1 MVINQRLAWIAQ
13 ARITG
18 MSQPRL
24 PLRLILLGLLAIA
37 AVVVVW
43 LAISMVNGLLEFY
56 ERLVALP
63 LLLRIPLIVIVGA
76 ALCGAGWLAW
86 KLLRPASKK
95 STRRKADALPDRQSI
110 ETRVADLR
118 ARDADAA
125 SLEQELLELDRR
137 RVSGD
142 CHVALFG
149 EISTGKSSLI
159 RQLASEAAP
168 ETDVIGGT
176 TRWVRHFRGQLPDG
190 RELVLADMPGT
201 GEISGE
207 QREQLARD
215 EALRAHAVVY
225 VVSSDLTRAQD
236 AELRWLSGFGKPVI
250 LVLNKIDLFDDN
262 EREALLDTFAERY
275 ASICRAIVGI
285 SAGGKERFER
295 ALNDGRVEQVARERV
310 ADIEELTDA
319 LMRLTALGVEALEP
333 AREAAVLASV
343 DQRSHVL
350 AQSVAV
356 RESEATVSRY
366 TRRAVVGAMAAVAPG
381 SDIIIQGA
389 LGTAMVRELA
399 RIHDVPVRE
408 LDVEN
413 LLARLGLT
421 LRNTTA
427 IVLAIAGNALKAF
440 PGLGTLGGG
449 VLHAVAYGLAFDSL
463 GRAVALTLA
472 EHANLDQAETEQA
485 MQKLLTEPS
494 RERVERVARVVIDSL
509 RKRDA
514 ARNDEA

>member
-1 MVINQRLAWIAQ
+1 MI
-13 ARITG
+13 G
-18 MSQPRL
+18 
-24 PLRLILLGLLAIA
+24 
-37 AVVVVW
+37 
-43 LAISMVNGLLEFY
+43 MVNGLLEFY
-56 ERLVALP
+56 ERLAALP
-63 LLLRIPLIVIVGA
+63 LLLRVPLIIIVAAAFGA
-76 ALCGAGWLAW
+76 ACWLAW
-86 KLLRPASKK
+86 KLLRPTSRRSA
-95 STRRKADALPDRQSI
+95 RRKVDSLPDRQSV
-110 ETRVADLR
+110 EARVAELQT
-118 ARDADAA
+118 RDADAS
-125 SLEQELLELDRR
+125 SLQQELLELDRR
-137 RVSGD
+137 RLSGE

-159 RQLASEAAP
+159 RVLASESAP
-168 ETDVIGGT
+168 EIDVIGGT
-176 TRWVRHFRGQLPDG
+176 TRWIKHFHGSLPDG
-190 RELVLADMPGT
+190 RELILADMPGT
-201 GEISGE
+201 GEVSGN

-215 EALRAHAVVY
+215 EALRAHAVIY
-225 VVSSDLTRAQD
+225 LVSSDLTRAQD
-236 AELRWLSGFGKPVI
+236 AELRWLADFGKPLI
-250 LVLNKIDLFDDN
+250 LALNKIDRFDDN
-262 EREALLDTFAERY
+262 ERGELLSTFAKRY
-275 ASICRAIVGI
+275 DSICRAIVGI
-285 SAGGKERFER
+285 SAGGMERFER
-295 ALNDGRVEQVARERV
+295 HLDDGRVEQITRDRV
-310 ADIEELTDA
+310 ADIESLTRA
-319 LMRLTALGVEALEP
+319 LTQVTAGGAEDLEP
-333 AREAAVLASV
+333 AREAAVLSRV

-356 RESEATVSRY
+356 RESEATVIRY

-449 VLHAVAYGLAFDSL
+449 VLHAIAYGLAFDSL
-463 GRAVALTLA
+463 GRAIALTLA
-472 EHANLDQAETEQA
+472 EHARLDQAEAEQT
-485 MQKLLTEPS
+485 MRTLLTEPS

-514 ARNDEA
+514 KPDDDN

>member
-1 MVINQRLAWIAQ
+1 
-13 ARITG
+13 
-18 MSQPRL
+18 MSRSRL

-43 LAISMVNGLLEFY
+43 LAISMVNGLLEFL
-56 ERLVALP
+56 ERLMALP
-63 LLLRIPLIVIVGA
+63 LLARIPLIVIVA
-76 ALCGAGWLAW
+76 AAVAGVSGLAW
-86 KLLRPASKK
+86 KLLRPTSKRTGQR
-95 STRRKADALPDRQSI
+95 SSSSVPDRESI
-110 ETRVADLR
+110 EARVADLR
-118 ARDADAA
+118 AHEVDTA
-125 SLEQELLELDRR
+125 SLEQELIELDRR
-137 RVSGD
+137 RLSGE

-159 RQLASEAAP
+159 RSLANAAV
-168 ETDVIGGT
+168 EVDVIGGT
-176 TRWVRHFRGQLPDG
+176 TQWVRHFHGRLPDG

-201 GEISGE
+201 GEVSGS

-236 AELRWLSGFGKPVI
+236 AELRWLAGFGKPLI
-250 LVLNKIDLFDDN
+250 LVLNKIDLFDDS
-262 EREALLDTFAERY
+262 ERETLLGVLAKRY
-275 ASICRAIVGI
+275 GAICRAIVAV
-285 SAGGKERFER
+285 SAGGSDRFER
-295 ALNDGRVEQVARERV
+295 RLEDGRIEHVSRERSADV
-310 ADIEELTDA
+310 AVLLDA
-319 LMRLTALGVEALEP
+319 LMHVAEDGADALEP
-333 AREAAVLASV
+333 AREAAVLASLG
-343 DQRSHVL
+343 QRSSTL
-350 AQSVAV
+350 AHELAV
-356 RESEATVSRY
+356 RESEATVTRY

-413 LLARLGLT
+413 LLTRLGLT
-421 LRNTTA
+421 IRNTTA

-449 VLHAVAYGLAFDSL
+449 VLHAIAYGLAFDSL
-463 GRAVALTLA
+463 GHAVALTLA
-472 EHANLDQAETEQA
+472 EHARLDQAEAEQT
-485 MQKLLTEPS
+485 MRNLLTEPS

-509 RKRDA
+509 RNRD
-514 ARNDEA
+514 

>member
-1 MVINQRLAWIAQ
+1 
-13 ARITG
+13 
-18 MSQPRL
+18 MSRSRL
-24 PLRLILLGLLAIA
+24 PLRLILLGLMAIA

-43 LAISMVNGLLEFY
+43 LAVSMVNGLLEFY
-56 ERLVALP
+56 ERLAALP
-63 LLLRIPLIVIVGA
+63 LLLRIPLIVIVAA
-76 ALCGAGWLAW
+76 ALIGACWLAW
-86 KLLRPASKK
+86 KLLRPAP
-95 STRRKADALPDRQSI
+95 TQGIRRRMDALPDRQSI
-110 ETRVADLR
+110 EARVADLR
-118 ARDADAA
+118 SRDADAA
-125 SLEQELLELDRR
+125 SLEEELKELDRR
-137 RVSGD
+137 GQSGE

-159 RQLASEAAP
+159 RVLASEAAP
-168 ETDVIGGT
+168 DVDVIGGT
-176 TRWVRHFRGQLPDG
+176 TRWIKHFLGSLADG
-190 RELVLADMPGT
+190 RQLVLADMPGT
-201 GEISGE
+201 GEVSGG

-236 AELRWLSGFGKPVI
+236 AELRWLAGFGKPLI
-250 LVLNKIDLFDDN
+250 LVLNKVDLFNDE
-262 EREALLDTFAERY
+262 EREALLGTFASRY
-275 ASICRAIVGI
+275 ATVCRAIVGI
-285 SAGGKERFER
+285 SAGGAERFQRKLE
-295 ALNDGRVEQVARERV
+295 DGRVEQVTRERV
-310 ADIEELTDA
+310 ADIEDLIAA
-319 LMRLTALGVEALEP
+319 LMQVTSGGAENLEP

-343 DQRSHVL
+343 DQRSHAL
-350 AQSVAV
+350 ARSVAV
-356 RESEATVSRY
+356 QESEACVTRY

-421 LRNTTA
+421 IRNTTA

-449 VLHAVAYGLAFDSL
+449 VLHAIAYGLAFDSL

-472 EHANLDQAETEQA
+472 EHASLDQAEAEQT
-485 MQKLLTEPS
+485 MRSLLTEPS

-509 RKRDA
+509 RR
-514 ARNDEA
+514 RESEAGDDK

>member
-1 MVINQRLAWIAQ
+1 
-13 ARITG
+13 
-18 MSQPRL
+18 MSRSRL

-37 AVVVVW
+37 AIVLVW
-43 LAISMVNGLLEFY
+43 LAIGMINGLLEFY
-56 ERLVALP
+56 ERVAALP
-63 LLLRIPLIVIVGA
+63 LLVRVPLIIIVA
-76 ALCGAGWLAW
+76 AVLGGAGWLAW
-86 KLLRPASKK
+86 KLLRPSP
-95 STRRKADALPDRQSI
+95 RRSGSRKIDAVPDRQTI
-110 ETRVADLR
+110 EARVADLR
-118 ARDADAA
+118 DRDADAA

-137 RVSGD
+137 RLSGE

-159 RQLASEAAP
+159 RCLASAAAP
-168 ETDVIGGT
+168 EVDVIGGT
-176 TRWVRHFRGQLPDG
+176 TRWVKHFQGALPDG
-190 RELVLADMPGT
+190 RELILADMPGT
-201 GEISGE
+201 GEVSGS

-236 AELRWLSGFGKPVI
+236 AELRWLAGFGKPLI

-262 EREALLDTFAERY
+262 ERAALLQTFVQRY
-275 ASICRAIVGI
+275 ANVCRSIVGI

-295 ALNDGRVEQVARERV
+295 SLADGRIEQVTRERV
-310 ADIEELTDA
+310 ADIESLLDA
-319 LMRLTALGVEALEP
+319 LMQVTSAGTEHLEP

-343 DQRSHVL
+343 DQRSHVIAASL
-350 AQSVAV
+350 AA
-356 RESEATVSRY
+356 RESEATVTRY

-413 LLARLGLT
+413 LLGRLGLT

-449 VLHAVAYGLAFDSL
+449 VLHAIAYGLAFDSL
-463 GRAVALTLA
+463 GRAVATTLA
-472 EHANLDQAETEQA
+472 EHARLDQVEAEQA
-485 MQKLLTEPS
+485 MRQLLTEPS
-494 RERVERVARVVIDSL
+494 RERIERVARVVIDSL
-509 RKRDA
+509 RNRDA
-514 ARNDEA
+514 KPDEAD